1 MTNRRHNANHKT
13 ESRYRR
19 QKEFS
24 SNLLWLRFVRHTIP
38 IVRVNEANGVRAS
51 ELQKKDVELG
61 KFLLSSMTISELSFV
76 LFQDNSAAI

>member
-1 MTNRRHNANHKT
+1 M
-13 ESRYRR
+13 
-19 QKEFS
+19 
-24 SNLLWLRFVRHTIP
+24 
-38 IVRVNEANGVRAS
+38 RAS